1 MKHSLVVPAIIPTD
15 VQSIE
20 VTLRQLGP
28 CSEIHLDVVDG
39 VFVPFTSWPYRPFGY
54 EQEVFDLFASY
65 TLEVDLMVE
74 DAYEAGRRWVE
85 AGADMLVFH
94 IESIDPAL
102 LEAFSASYDVTIGIS
117 LNADTPIEALIP
129 YVPYSD
135 YVQLMGIKEI
145 GVQGQPFDEGVLERI
160 DGVRAL
166 MPTHF
171 VSIDGSVNAAT
182 IPFIKQHAPDRY
194 IVGSAIVKAAEPRR
208 AFEALHTLVSSTG

>member
-15 VQSIE
+15 VTSIAAL
-20 VTLRQLGP
+20 LRQLGP

-39 VFVPFTSWPYRPFGY
+39 AFVPFSSWPYGPFGY
-54 EQEVFDLFASY
+54 EEEVRDLFMPY

-74 DAYEAGRRWVE
+74 DSFEAGRRWVE

-94 IESIDPAL
+94 IESIAPAL
-102 LEAFSASYDVTIGIS
+102 LEAFSASYNVTIGIS
-117 LNADTPIEALIP
+117 LNADTPIEALLP

-166 MPTHF
+166 IPTHF
-171 VSIDGSVNAAT
+171 VSIDGSVNTAT
-182 IPFIKQHAPDRY
+182 IPLIKQHAPDRY
-194 IVGSAIVKAAEPRR
+194 IVGSAIVKASDPRS
-208 AFEALHTLVSSTG
+208 AFEMLHTLVSSTG